1 MGEYSIYYITTDD
14 NQRNIEV
21 EALFKTIKHFNI
33 STLDFYTMNIE
44 QLSFIAKYRILPV
57 PTILVMSNTKVLGR
71 VVHLPPKDKLAK
83 MMQDLPQILQ

>member
-44 QLSFIAKYRILPV
+44 QLSFIAK
-57 PTILVMSNTKVLGR
+57 
-71 VVHLPPKDKLAK
+71 
-83 MMQDLPQILQ
+83 